1 MMPSAIPN
9 ENTAVAKFGA
19 QQQFDKNGQESH
31 DDKSHQ
37 DELSE
42 AATRSGQTSSNH
54 SILVPSSYMATK
66 GKDEAMYPVI
76 NNVRTLQ
83 VPRHGIKQ
91 QGDLMSTV
99 VYSMPSER
107 SGQIKNSP
115 AQPAYNGQTSSLR
128 NTQIVPQRPQD
139 LLDNISMDVAQANVK
154 SSAQYRKSYA
164 FKIWRDKGS
173 FPYRLAE
180 QPVVKEVV
188 QRKKSKKCL
197 NAIRAQKDRE
207 KEDAWKEFKSCRDTN
222 NEMKHRRISKFP
234 HNIRVEGTS
243 MKHHDEGQL
252 DTILSD
258 SQDNNPKSSHT
269 RHQNSIPD
277 YFKNKKESAQKSQR
291 LASPTK
297 SIPAS
302 VIHVHTTKA
311 CQVSKLTTQ
320 AEQSMITSDNGHGV
334 YNVLKS
340 TAQTTVLLES
350 SPTSKGNLVLGNKDN
365 GIFQRSDTQASSNGK
380 CNIHVQGQEHV
391 QLNPNAVNDRQKI
404 TETISGSVADS
415 SCHIKGRNYVPD
427 IQGKQQ
433 EDRSGKPHTSRSLST
448 TSYILADNSVKRR
461 EDIEILSTERNV
473 ISDQSLSPSQM
484 QEANSEI
491 DNSNLASIIKNSL
504 AKKYSKENV
513 KPDLGFAAVE
523 RGRKRVRNEV
533 PSSEEGE
540 RQRRRTKQQKATMFT
555 RLDEAVA
562 TNLADGIHNVNSEYF
577 PIEALANKAAKE
589 TSTGAS
595 DGMERKMP
603 KTSIKHK
610 VDEIERAR

>member
-1 MMPSAIPN
+1 
-9 ENTAVAKFGA
+9 
-19 QQQFDKNGQESH
+19 
-31 DDKSHQ
+31 
-37 DELSE
+37 
-42 AATRSGQTSSNH
+42 
-54 SILVPSSYMATK
+54 MAK
-66 GKDEAMYPVI
+66 GKDEAIYPVI
-76 NNVRTLQ
+76 NDVRTLQ

-99 VYSMPSER
+99 AYSTPSER

-115 AQPAYNGQTSSLR
+115 AQPANNGQTSLK

-139 LLDNISMDVAQANVK
+139 LLENISMDVAEANVK

-164 FKIWRDKGS
+164 FKIWRDRGS

-197 NAIRAQKDRE
+197 NAIRTQKDRE
-207 KEDAWKEFKSCRDTN
+207 KEDAWKEFKSCRSTN

-234 HNIRVEGTS
+234 HIRVEGTS
-243 MKHHDEGQL
+243 MKHHDKGQL

-269 RHQNSIPD
+269 RYQNSIPD
-277 YFKNKKESAQKSQR
+277 YFKNKKESAQKYQP

-302 VIHVHTTKA
+302 VIHVNTTKA
-311 CQVSKLTTQ
+311 CQVELTTQ

-340 TAQTTVLLES
+340 TAQATVRLES

-380 CNIHVQGQEHV
+380 CNIHVQGQKHV
-391 QLNPNAVNDRQKI
+391 QLNANAVNDRQKI
-404 TETISGSVADS
+404 TETITGSGADS
-415 SCHIKGRNYVPD
+415 SCHMKGRNVPD
-427 IQGKQQ
+427 IQSKQQ

-473 ISDQSLSPSQM
+473 ISDQSLSPSQT

-540 RQRRRTKQQKATMFT
+540 RQRTRTKQQKATMFT

-589 TSTGAS
+589 TSKGAAS